1 MLDET
6 KITIKAARMQEKVD
20 KTCEQITYSNL
31 QEKLE
36 QSRELRNL
44 KLFRSYQKQWAN
56 DKKLNLLKLSQEF
69 SLDPKI
75 EKKFKEQRL
84 SVMDHVEK

>member
-20 KTCEQITYSNL
+20 KTCERITYSNL

-56 DKKLNLLKLSQEF
+56 DKKINLLKLSQEF
-69 SLDPKI
+69 SLDQKI
-75 EKKFKEQRL
+75 EKEFKEQRL